1 VLAAILSLGLFY
13 NGCGDVFRP
22 VQTPVFQPGGDPQR
36 QRHALVVSS
45 NGTNPGAAVIIDVSG
60 DTNVATFSGLTHGMG
75 QNPVYAINSGG
86 INYVVD
92 RDDDSVSSF
101 ILPTPGFSSDLSRN
115 IITLPAGA
123 RPVFA
128 AAAQGK
134 VFVAD
139 SGTNGVAVISGNSFF
154 PPEIPVGANPV
165 AAHPVALVATPDGTK
180 LYCVNK
186 GDNSVS
192 VIFPATNQR
201 VATIQVDSS
210 PVWGAVSADGSRVFV
225 LNQGANSVS
234 VINTSTD
241 AVVPNSTN
249 PCGSA
254 TSPFTCTFSVA
265 PEPNYIVY
273 QASLNRV
280 YVTSPGS
287 NTLSIIDSNM
297 ILNSAG
303 TPQAIS
309 LAGAPCNGQ
318 HAISVTALADG
329 TRAYVADDASNSVCV
344 LDTSNNT
351 FTKSIL
357 VGTAPVFIASDSD
370 STRVYTANSGSG
382 DVSIIQTS
390 TDTTV
395 KRSDGITPL
404 TISASGTP
412 TFIALTP

>member
-1 VLAAILSLGLFY
+1 MLAAILSLGLFY

-36 QRHALVVSS
+36 QSHALVVSS

-165 AAHPVALVATPDGTK
+165 ALVATPDGTK
-180 LYCVNK
+180 LYCLNQ
-186 GDNSVS
+186 GDNTVS
-192 VIFPATNQR
+192 VIFPAINQN
-201 VATIQVDSS
+201 VKTIQVGIGIS
-210 PVWGAVSADGSRVFV
+210 PAWAAVSSDGSRVYV
-225 LNQGANSVS
+225 VNRGSSNIS
-234 VINTSTD
+234 VIDTTSD
-241 AVVPNSTN
+241 SVIMASNLIPVVIPV
-249 PCGSA
+249 GA
-254 TSPFTCTFSVA
+254 G
-265 PEPNYIVY
+265 PNYIFY
-273 QASLNRV
+273 QASQNRF
-280 YVTSPGS
+280 YVTSPPDNS
-287 NTLSIIDSNM
+287 LSIIDNNVDPGQCA
-297 ILNSAG
+297 L
-303 TPQAIS
+303 TPSMCVQTRS

-318 HAISVTALADG
+318 HATSVTGLADG
-329 TRAYVADDASNSVCV
+329 TRAYVADDATNSVCV
-344 LDTSNNT
+344 LNTTNNA
-351 FTKSIL
+351 FIKSIL

-370 STRVYTANSGSG
+370 STRVYTANSGSS